1 MSRYTPFN
9 RPAAQRSALLCAV
22 LLLTAAC
29 AQRGNLDDPAY
40 GGFFNGIENIS
51 DGTYDARIA
60 TREERVAALQHRQQ
74 RLLAERNSLSRQVSA
89 HQNALARL
97 QQDIIVSK
105 IRIGEQNIPQQT
117 QARISAALN
126 PPPSGQTDAERL
138 ANLQK
143 TIADTRKL
151 AESLAKLA
159 G

>member
-1 MSRYTPFN
+1 MTNRSLTRTLSRP
-9 RPAAQRSALLCAV
+9 ALLCT
-22 LLLTAAC
+22 LLLTSAC

-40 GGFFNGIENIS
+40 GGFFNGIENVS

-60 TREERVAALQHRQQ
+60 TREEKVAALQQRQQ

-97 QQDIIVSK
+97 QQDIVVSK
-105 IRIGEQNIPQQT
+105 IRIGENNLDSGT
-117 QARISAALN
+117 KARITAALTTT
-126 PPPSGQTDAERL
+126 PGGQTDAERL

-143 TIADTRKL
+143 TIANTRKL
-151 AESLAKLA
+151 AESLAQLA

>member
-1 MSRYTPFN
+1 MTN
-9 RPAAQRSALLCAV
+9 RSLTRPALLCA
-22 LLLTAAC
+22 LLLTPAC

-40 GGFFNGIENIS
+40 GGFFNGIENVS

-60 TREERVAALQHRQQ
+60 SREDKVTALQQRQQ
-74 RLLAERNSLSRQVSA
+74 RLLAERNSLGRQVSA

-97 QQDIIVSK
+97 QQDIVVSK
-105 IRIGEQNIPQQT
+105 IRIGTSNIDPAT
-117 QARISAALN
+117 QAQITTALN
-126 PPPSGQTDAERL
+126 ANPGGQTDAERL

-143 TIADTRKL
+143 TIANTRKL